1 MEAETEILQGKLVA
15 KGYLVTLIGKQF
27 QKNGCRVISKNKFI
41 CLKVGLS
48 GLIKS
53 VFLM

>member
-1 MEAETEILQGKLVA
+1 MEAETEILQGKLVE
-15 KGYLVTLIGKQF
+15 KSYLVTLIGKQF
-27 QKNGCRVISKNKFI
+27 QKNGSSVVSENKYI

-53 VFLM
+53 VCLM